1 MDEIIFKYQKFSLRV
16 LLSFL
21 AIFILTLLMK
31 VLLLKKECII
41 EIFALSW
48 EIVIGSFL
56 KFLRDS
62 MCNSYF

>member
-1 MDEIIFKYQKFSLRV
+1 MIEMDEIIFKYQKFSLRV

-56 KFLRDS
+56 KISSRF
-62 MCNSYF
+62 NV